1 MISVDLIFLFF
12 LLPSSQRAYRAVM
25 NSMNQSWIEAADD
38 KDFHKLLEDHK
49 TELAPAPAVK

>member
-1 MISVDLIFLFF
+1 MISVDLIFFF
-12 LLPSSQRAYRAVM
+12 SRLPSSQRAYRAVM

-49 TELAPAPAVK
+49 TELAAAPAVK

>member
-1 MISVDLIFLFF
+1 
-12 LLPSSQRAYRAVM
+12 M

-49 TELAPAPAVK
+49 TELAAAPAVK